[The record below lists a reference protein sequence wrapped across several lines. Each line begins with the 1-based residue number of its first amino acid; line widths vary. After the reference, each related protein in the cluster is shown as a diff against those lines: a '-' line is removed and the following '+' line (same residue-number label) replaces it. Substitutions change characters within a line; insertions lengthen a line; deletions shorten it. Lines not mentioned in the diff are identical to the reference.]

1 MKKVE
6 YCCDICRDTL
16 AWSDVQG
23 PDRKPFVSF
32 EFVTHPTEPTVFRA
46 KSRYDCERHICLSC
60 LRALAGLHEEQKH
73 AQAQS

>member
-16 AWSDVQG
+16 AWSEG

-32 EFVTHPTEPTVFRA
+32 DFVTDPTMFRE
-46 KSRYDCERHICLSC
+46 KSRYVCERHICLSC
-60 LRALAGLHEEQKH
+60 LRALHGLYEEQN
-73 AQAQS
+73 APSP